1 MKKALLLL
9 LLCIVSVLYVNA
21 QDINIV
27 KGKESE
33 VDVKKASF
41 DIITKQKGKLI
52 LIEKNKDKNREE
64 FYLHSYDANNEYE
77 LLTRKKID
85 LGKRQLNGLIDIGL
99 IEVINNDIY
108 IIIINKSKD
117 EDKKKYFGNS
127 YNFNLEEKGDWKEL
141 LNFKLPVA
149 NYGEINSFSD
159 WQSVMYSKQE
169 EVFGINDAS
178 NPKIGVGYFGETKY
192 FDLSFEEVEFEKDG
206 NAVSL
211 LRNKKDDVDKDYPH
225 YLFGEVK
232 YQNEKII
239 HFFVNSNIEGRDP
252 QKGAKHSVNFA
263 ITNVERNIKYGY
275 GRIAELPA
283 GFNAKLID
291 GYYDSINNTF
301 MILIFYNEKKAK
313 KNEYS
318 GVYTIKYDVG
328 NDDLISEAYTPFNK
342 ESKKNFRA
350 SKIWKEMEFL
360 TQHNYYYSFDIQPI
374 DNSGYRVVGKFVYNS
389 SWSKKGGG
397 TGGYRVVD
405 NKNILG
411 DLVYFEVDSAGKIT
425 NEDIIN
431 KYFENSTALNANENR
446 KIFSYLSFSTSEGYA
461 MAFLDSKKSY
471 KNGVYNGKVK
481 TSKPDKNACLAIYKT
496 TAKGKFERK
505 TLITS
510 LVDELGVIPQANC
523 VYKES
528 DNKYIWFSFYKG
540 TARVITLSVN

>member
-9 LLCIVSVLYVNA
+9 LLCIVSVLYANA
-21 QDINIV
+21 QDIDIV

-85 LGKRQLNGLIDIGL
+85 LGARQLNGLIDIGL
-99 IEVINNDIY
+99 IEVINDDIY

-192 FDLSFEEVEFEKDG
+192 FDLSFEEVEFENDG

-211 LRNKKDDVDKDYPH
+211 LRNKKDDIDKDYPH
-225 YLFGEVK
+225 YLFGEAK

-263 ITNVERNIKYGY
+263 ITNAERNIKYGY
-275 GRIAELPA
+275 GRIAELPT

-301 MILIFYNEKKAK
+301 MILVFYNEKKAK

-328 NDDLISEAYTPFNK
+328 NDDLISEAYTPFSK

-374 DNSGYRVVGKFVYNS
+374 DNSGYRVVGKFVYNA
-389 SWSKKGGG
+389 SWSTKGVG

-461 MAFLDSKKSY
+461 MVFLDSKKSY

-481 TSKPDKNACLAIYKT
+481 TSKPDKKACLAIYKT
-496 TAKGKFERK
+496 TANGKFERK